1 MLLVT
6 AWKVE
11 LRALRGK
18 IYFIQ
23 VQWWWWCFFLSAFS
37 SVDLM
42 LQYRILLRPGK
53 YLTRAC
59 SRVGSD
65 IYLLVGMLIEILETT
80 KASKCILAEYCSVG
94 LFSSVSRPFS
104 PTHQHHL
111 PCKTAAAWQYLAELI
126 GLSMDTDLRIEAEQG
141 FTGCPPAYERAWPGL
156 SKAGWM

>member
-23 VQWWWWCFFLSAFS
+23 VQWWWWWCFFFFLSAFS

-141 FTGCPPAYERAWPGL
+141 FTGCPPAYERA
-156 SKAGWM
+156 